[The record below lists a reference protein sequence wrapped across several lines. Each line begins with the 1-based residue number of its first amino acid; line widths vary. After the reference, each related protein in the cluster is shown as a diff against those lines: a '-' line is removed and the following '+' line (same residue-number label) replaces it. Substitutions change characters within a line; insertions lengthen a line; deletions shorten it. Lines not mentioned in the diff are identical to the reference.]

1 MTIFRTCS
9 PGVWAYGFHDQK
21 FKGELN
27 YIHTFEKK
35 DFHPFEP
42 LRHYITFTAGYDLE
56 GPGQSYTLLDRDNI
70 LMTTFKEQ
78 PLQYVRRFQIKYDRE
93 WLSRLSFTTT
103 LRFDR
108 ITPTGTLSY
117 SRFDANGALE
127 PVPVFN
133 DYSWT
138 FRLRYAPGEPLFSS
152 RLGKEAPI
160 SLAKDAPIVSL
171 THTVGYFDNQFLYNK
186 TEFSAQKRIW
196 LSSFGHIDA
205 AISTGFIWNRVPLP
219 RLFAPNAN
227 PSFLLVADAFNLMR
241 PMEFVMDQYADLFVT
256 YYLKGWIFNRIPLLN
271 RLKLRE
277 VVSFRAII
285 GSLSEKNN
293 PLFGAPG
300 LYALPEGTGL
310 LNTTPYMEYTIGIEN
325 IFKFLRIDYVRRI
338 SYTEGLTEAQKNGF
352 KISVRI
358 TI

>member
-1 MTIFRTCS
+1 MFFPPGAGRHSHELFKLPFEIGFVLDADHLTDDGDRYIRVFQQQLPGLPDAQCLAPSQHGLPCPDPDIDPELVRGDLDSIMVDIYGVKKLRRIASIAESIGAEYFPTYPLKKQTSPTDRKKSLVDIGPVFNTINYNRQEGLRLRLGFMTTATLHNKNFFN
-9 PGVWAYGFHDQK
+9 GYVAYGFHDQK

-138 FRLRYAPGEPLFSS
+138 FRLRYA
-152 RLGKEAPI
+152 I
-160 SLAKDAPIVSL
+160 
-171 THTVGYFDNQFLYNK
+171 
-186 TEFSAQKRIW
+186 
-196 LSSFGHIDA
+196 
-205 AISTGFIWNRVPLP
+205 
-219 RLFAPNAN
+219 
-227 PSFLLVADAFNLMR
+227 
-241 PMEFVMDQYADLFVT
+241 
-256 YYLKGWIFNRIPLLN
+256 
-271 RLKLRE
+271 
-277 VVSFRAII
+277 
-285 GSLSEKNN
+285 
-293 PLFGAPG
+293 
-300 LYALPEGTGL
+300 
-310 LNTTPYMEYTIGIEN
+310 
-325 IFKFLRIDYVRRI
+325 
-338 SYTEGLTEAQKNGF
+338 
-352 KISVRI
+352 
-358 TI
+358 